1 MGLKNQSSH
10 AESISRRRPD
20 PTEISQKYKE
30 NTAGRSM
37 NRISIYRMERGG
49 GYYSKIVLLL
59 FGARTLLY
67 TVFSVRTLVAVKTK
81 DWEERV

>member
-37 NRISIYRMERGG
+37 NRISIYRVGG